1 MALMDAADLVI
12 TAVGLIDAAD
22 VIDVADAIDVA
33 EVFGSNNNK

>member
-1 MALMDAADLVI
+1 MDAADLVI

>member
-1 MALMDAADLVI
+1 MDAADLVI
-12 TAVGLIDAAD
+12 IAVGLIDAAD